1 MDRRNYRLIDGL
13 TTVKKVRPRL
23 DPESRIKS
31 GFFIYS
37 LTV

>member
-1 MDRRNYRLIDGL
+1 MGRKNYRLIKSL
-13 TTVKKVRPRL
+13 TTQKKVRPRL